1 MVKNASTSPNLEYK
15 TDVRLNYFEINENDI
30 LSIIKNLYASKAHG
44 WDKILIR
51 MIKLW
56 GTTIAVLLKLI
67 FRSMLEEGVFPD
79 VWKNQCS
86 SNPQKRL

>member
-1 MVKNASTSPNLEYK
+1 MVKNASTSPNLEYN

-56 GTTIAVLLKLI
+56 AAIIAVLLKLI
-67 FRSMLEEGVFPD
+67 FRSMLKEGVFPD
-79 VWKNQCS
+79 VWKK
-86 SNPQKRL
+86 PV